1 MQLNIVPVYA
11 AALALLFVFLSMLVI
26 KQRRKHRVALG
37 DGNVAPLKRAIA
49 AHTNFSQYVPL
60 CLILLSFM
68 ELSSAPAYVLHVLCG
83 ALLLGRSVHAF
94 GISREPEVFK
104 YRSTGMLITFGVLM
118 IASGF
123 LFFYSLIP

>member
-1 MQLNIVPVYA
+1 MQLHIVSVYA
-11 AALALLFVFLSMLVI
+11 AALALLFVYLSMLVI

-49 AHTNFSQYVPL
+49 AHTNFAQYVPL

-68 ELSSAPAYVLHVLCG
+68 ELSAAPAYVMHALCS
-83 ALLLGRSVHAF
+83 ALLLGRSAHAF
-94 GISREPEVFK
+94 GISREPEVFI

-123 LFFYSLIP
+123 LFFYSLMP